1 MGTELAGK
9 TLAVIGCGR
18 IGQQVRRRHAAPWMG
33 RLPAWLI
40 D

>member
-18 IGQQVRRRHAAPWMG
+18 IGQQVCTEGETAAAFD
-33 RLPAWLI
+33 RSVYCL